1 MLLHDLFF
9 PFLLFYRPFSELLN
23 PSGFFGA
30 YPSPS
35 GHAALVLAAECTG
48 GTALEP
54 VVNVDG

>member
-1 MLLHDLFF
+1 MLLHDLFL
-9 PFLLFYRPFSELLN
+9 PVPSVLPSFLRAFT